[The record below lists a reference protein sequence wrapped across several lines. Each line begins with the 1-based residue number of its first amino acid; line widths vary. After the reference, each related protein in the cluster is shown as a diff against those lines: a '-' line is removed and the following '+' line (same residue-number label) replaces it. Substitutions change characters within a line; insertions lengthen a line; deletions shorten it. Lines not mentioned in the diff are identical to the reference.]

1 MPASASPDVDDPA
14 AELLQLLCAEF
25 AGGGIDS
32 EVIPADSTVPAQLV
46 VAIEGAVVNV
56 CFLPGLENPPVMQ
69 YLAVLDCEVVPG
81 TQPAVARLV
90 CTVNSSLPVTGF
102 EFSEAAEAVVFRHVQ
117 ALSVHPLDPAVIAW
131 PLSMIHYAVSHY
143 APIIAS
149 VASGSV
155 ELDAA
160 VTTFALAQQELFD
173 TD

>member
-1 MPASASPDVDDPA
+1 
-14 AELLQLLCAEF
+14 
-25 AGGGIDS
+25 
-32 EVIPADSTVPAQLV
+32 
-46 VAIEGAVVNV
+46 
-56 CFLPGLENPPVMQ
+56 
-69 YLAVLDCEVVPG
+69 
-81 TQPAVARLV
+81 
-90 CTVNSSLPVTGF
+90 
-102 EFSEAAEAVVFRHVQ
+102 
-117 ALSVHPLDPAVIAW
+117 LSVHPLDPAVIAW